1 MNPVPV
7 PVLVVG
13 AGPVGMVAA
22 LALARQGVPSVLVDQ
37 GFETSVHPKLDFVN
51 CRSMEFFRQLGL
63 AGDVRSAGVAPEH
76 RADVIWSSG
85 LAGEPIT
92 TWRLPSVAEERRH
105 IAEHNDGTQPVE
117 PGQRISQIDLEPVL
131 RAHCRRNPIID
142 LRCGMRFE
150 SLTQDDDVVTSRL
163 VDVLTDEKIE
173 LRSEYVIGCDGASSQ
188 VRTAAG
194 IGEEGFGLAGLPGAF
209 MVHFKS
215 RDLDTLHR
223 HGRFWHYFAFRYVII
238 AQDEDDTW
246 TAHVNGLEAAE
257 FDTPPSDP
265 TAFLRD
271 TMRVDLKIDKV
282 LLTSR
287 WRPGF
292 TVADRY
298 RAGRVLLAGDSAHR
312 MFPTGAYGMNTG
324 IGDVIDAA
332 WKVAALVRG
341 FGGPGLLDSYEADRR
356 PVGRRNMQTSHRHIG
371 VHLKAGSVLRSG
383 APLEAVA
390 SVLNAERGENEYR
403 GIELDYRYDDSPIVC
418 HENSP
423 ATPWS
428 PRAYTPT
435 TRPGSRPP
443 SVVLA
448 DGKPIYDRFA
458 APFTL
463 VDFVGAGDAGP
474 LLEAA
479 AAQGVPVS
487 HTIVTDGAA
496 RELWERDLVLLRPD
510 HHVAWRGNKADPN
523 AAAVFQRARGA
534 A

>member
-1 MNPVPV
+1 VDPVAV

-22 LALARQGVPSVLVDQ
+22 LALARQGVPSVLIDQ
-37 GFETSVHPKLDFVN
+37 GFETSAHPKLDFVN

-63 AGDVRSAGVAPEH
+63 AGDVRSAGVAPGH

-105 IAEHNDGTQPVE
+105 IAGHNDGTQPVE
-117 PGQRISQIDLEPVL
+117 PGQRISQVDLEPIL
-131 RAHCRRNPIID
+131 RAHCRRHPLVD
-142 LRCGMRFE
+142 LRCGTRFE
-150 SLTQDDDVVTSRL
+150 SLTQDAYGVTSRL
-163 VDVLTDEKIE
+163 VDVLTDEATE
-173 LRSEYVIGCDGASSQ
+173 LRAQYVIGCDGASSR
-188 VRTAAG
+188 VRTAVG
-194 IGEEGFGLAGLPGAF
+194 IGEEGFGLTGLPGAF
-209 MVHFKS
+209 MVHLKS
-215 RDLDTLHR
+215 RDLGNLHR

-238 AQDEDDTW
+238 AQDEEDTW
-246 TAHVNGLEAAE
+246 TVHVNGREPGE
-257 FDTPPSDP
+257 FDTPPPDP
-265 TAFLRD
+265 AAFVRD
-271 TMRVDLKIDKV
+271 TMRVALKIDKV

-292 TVADRY
+292 MVADRY

-341 FGGPGLLDSYEADRR
+341 FGGPGLLDSYEAERR
-356 PVGRRNMQTSHRHIG
+356 PVGRRNMETSHRHIG
-371 VHLKAGSVLRSG
+371 VHLKAGSLLGSG
-383 APLEAVA
+383 AQLGAVA
-390 SVLNAERGENEYR
+390 SVLEAERGENEYR
-403 GIELDYRYDDSPIVC
+403 GIELDYRYDDSPIIC
-418 HENSP
+418 PDDSP
-423 ATPWS
+423 APPWN

-448 DGKPIYDRFA
+448 GGQPIYDRFA

-463 VDFVGAGDAGP
+463 VDFAGTGAADP

-479 AAQGVPVS
+479 AAHGVPVRR
-487 HTIVTDGAA
+487 TVVTDGAA

-510 HHVAWRGNKADPN
+510 HHVAWRGNRAGRD
-523 AAAVFQRARGA
+523 AAAVLRRVRGLS
-534 A
+534 